1 MFFPCYNVAVLKV
14 KIKKLAHGQDIPTPC
29 YMSDHAAGM
38 DLYAAVSEDTV
49 ISPGGWKL
57 VPTGIAMAIPE
68 GFEAQVRPRSGL
80 ALKQGVSILNTPGT
94 VDADYRGEVG
104 VILMNHSKKDLIV
117 KRGDRIA
124 QMIIN
129 KIERVDIEEVDEL
142 PQTNRGA
149 GGFGHTGV

>member
-1 MFFPCYNVAVLKV
+1 MEKLKAQV
-14 KIKKLAHGQDIPTPC
+14 KRLPHGQGLPLPK

-38 DLYAAVSEDTV
+38 DLVAAVEPELV
-49 ISPGGWKL
+49 IPSGKWKL
-57 VPTGIAMAIPE
+57 VPTGISIALPE
-68 GFEAQVRPRSGL
+68 GYEAQVRPRSGL

-104 VILMNHSKKDLIV
+104 VILMNHSNEDLVI

-129 KIERVDIEEVDEL
+129 KIEQVIFEEVDDL
-142 PQTNRGA
+142 PESDRGS
-149 GGFGHTGV
+149 GGFGHTGK

>member
-1 MFFPCYNVAVLKV
+1 MENINVQ
-14 KIKKLAHGQDIPTPC
+14 IKRLEHGKDIPLPS

-38 DLYAAVSEDTV
+38 DMYAAVDQETIIPSGE
-49 ISPGGWKL
+49 WKL
-57 VPTGIAMAIPE
+57 IPTGMAIALPE

-80 ALKQGVSILNTPGT
+80 ALKQGVSVLNTPGT

-104 VILMNHSKKDLIV
+104 VILMNHSKKDLVV

-129 KIERVDIEEVDEL
+129 KIERIIFKEVKEL
-142 PQTNRGA
+142 SDTDRGT
-149 GGFGHTGV
+149 GGFGHTGVNK

>member
-1 MFFPCYNVAVLKV
+1 MLKV
-14 KIKKLAHGQDIPTPC
+14 QIKRLPHGQELPLPQ

-38 DLYAAVSEDTV
+38 DLCAAVAAAMT
-49 ISPGGWKL
+49 IPPGEWQL
-57 VPTGIAMAIPE
+57 VPTGLALALPD
-68 GFEAQVRPRSGL
+68 GYEAQVRPRSGL

-104 VILMNHSKKDLIV
+104 VILMNHSKQDLVI

-129 KIERVDIEEVDEL
+129 KIERINFEEVAEL
-142 PQTNRGA
+142 PSSERGA
-149 GGFGHTGV
+149 GGFGHSGI

>member
-1 MFFPCYNVAVLKV
+1 MLKV
-14 KIKKLAHGQDIPTPC
+14 QIKKLPHGLDVPTPK

-38 DLYAAVSEDTV
+38 DMYAAVKEETIIPS
-49 ISPGGWKL
+49 GQWKL
-57 VPTGIAMAIPE
+57 IPTGFAMAIPE
-68 GFEAQVRPRSGL
+68 GYEAQVRPRSGL
-80 ALKQGVSILNTPGT
+80 ALKQGVGILNTPGT

-104 VILMNHSKKDLIV
+104 VILMNHSQKDLVI

-129 KIERVDIEEVDEL
+129 KIERVIVEEVSEL
-142 PQTNRGA
+142 TDTERGS